1 MESTVLN
8 HSQQNILRML
18 AFVREEQTVSEI
30 ENVLKE
36 HFAKKLDSCL
46 DKMIDDGSLTM
57 DTIESWA
64 SEHMRTPYK

>member
-36 HFAKKLDSCL
+36 HLNICEFSRLLLENPQTD
-46 DKMIDDGSLTM
+46 
-57 DTIESWA
+57 
-64 SEHMRTPYK
+64 